1 MSARAATLLAL
12 GFLVAASVSRA
23 QDATATESPPAVPQA
38 GNPGAVV
45 DMDTVVVSGVQP
57 GPGLWRVSKGDHVLY
72 ILGTQSPLPRDM
84 TWRADELRQVLGE
97 AGAVLGPP
105 GVTIGADIGFF
116 RGLTLMPSALKAM
129 KNPDGATL
137 DEVLPADLYQRGS
150 VLRRRYLGRDRG
162 VEKKRPL
169 IAVYELYRAALEHNG
184 LKQGGVVGPVID
196 QVLKPRGQ
204 DDFDPARSED
214 RRSAR
219 LLPTSARKGWARGIS
234 SASAAPSTSSSA
246 TCRGSPRAQCLG
258 DR

>member
-1 MSARAATLLAL
+1 LLNGSRLDVRGDGVACRDPLRMLVRSTTTREDRGMSARTAALLAL
-12 GFLVAASVSRA
+12 GFLAAASVSRA

-57 GPGLWRVSKGDHVLY
+57 GPGLWPVSKGDHVLY

-137 DEVLPADLYQRGS
+137 EEVLPADHYQRWS

-169 IAVYELYRAALEHNG
+169 IAVYELYRAAL
-184 LKQGGVVGPVID
+184 
-196 QVLKPRGQ
+196 
-204 DDFDPARSED
+204 
-214 RRSAR
+214 
-219 LLPTSARKGWARGIS
+219 
-234 SASAAPSTSSSA
+234 
-246 TCRGSPRAQCLG
+246 
-258 DR
+258 

>member
-45 DMDTVVVSGVQP
+45 DLGTVVVSGVQP
-57 GPGLWRVSKGDHVLY
+57 GPGLWPVSKGDHVLY

-137 DEVLPADLYQRGS
+137 DEVLPPDIYQRWS
-150 VLRRRYLGRDRG
+150 MLRQRLSRPRQGRRK
-162 VEKKRPL
+162 E
-169 IAVYELYRAALEHNG
+169 AA
-184 LKQGGVVGPVID
+184 
-196 QVLKPRGQ
+196 
-204 DDFDPARSED
+204 AD
-214 RRSAR
+214 RRVRAVSGRPGAQRPQAGWRGRAGHRPGAEAAWPRR
-219 LLPTSARKGWARGIS
+219 LRPCSI
-234 SASAAPSTSSSA
+234 
-246 TCRGSPRAQCLG
+246 
-258 DR
+258 